1 MNYNSAYG
9 GLIIAQ
15 AVNSATETVET
26 DFKLNS
32 LHCYFIR
39 SGSIEIPDG
48 VRYEIERLRDGKS
61 YCTRSIRAIQG
72 KSDCIFTMIVSFH
85 RTESDQPTFFK
96 GFRQTVGEI
105 QLNGNSKTGDSIL
118 NHRPQDGSEFNFSLD
133 SDYWSKVPKP
143 KDCIARSDYLRIA
156 LEEQPNNSPSD
167 QLREM
172 IQAQI
177 LDDRDS
183 NIEFLHFRPGVKL
196 PNHLKGVFGTGIPG
210 GSDTRRMSDT
220 TNRFK
225 NLYFVGTIA
234 KDIGREMI
242 GESNFGMIVSLDHS
256 MYFYDHEIDV
266 SQWMLYQM
274 EAECARFGRG
284 LVIGRIFDLDGK
296 LLAIC
301 TQEGVIRRNKL

>member
-96 GFRQTVGEI
+96 
-105 QLNGNSKTGDSIL
+105 
-118 NHRPQDGSEFNFSLD
+118 EFNFSLD

-196 PNHLKGVFGTGIPG
+196 PNHLKGNSRWFRYKTDVRYDQSFQKVILTYA
-210 GSDTRRMSDT
+210 SELRD
-220 TNRFK
+220 
-225 NLYFVGTIA
+225 LYFVGTIA

-301 TQEGVIRRNKL
+301 VSEASDNLR